1 MSSSKLIEKIRNLGI
16 SKKLMLSFGLVVL
29 LLVMVIIFQIYS
41 ISYLKTLQ
49 NISASSGQASEVVRD
64 INNNMTNIYAIFSD
78 LLINRNFSEFE
89 QNLENA
95 KKQRITDLSALEK
108 FLVTDEDR
116 VRFSDTDATYKDM
129 IDLLEQAYPVVKN
142 SEGITGEI
150 MILDAGIDTY
160 RSTVSENIRYFID
173 KYSGEAKNAVINFN
187 KQYIYAFTIGVI
199 LTLLSL
205 IMCGVMIYFLY
216 SYIVNNIKN
225 DVEFASRL
233 ADGDL
238 TGRID
243 IKSNDEFGHLATS
256 LNKTVDNLES
266 MMRNIQSGMTV
277 LVQAVEEIASGNQN
291 LSQRTAEQAS
301 SVEEIAATIEE
312 STAAYKQNYDNAK
325 ATSSLANKSSELA
338 RSGGDLVNDAIVM
351 MEKVNSSSRK
361 ISEIIDLINGIAFQ
375 TNLLALNAAVEAA
388 RAGEQGRGFA
398 VVAGEVRN
406 LAQRAAGAAKEIG
419 GLIQESVSNATEG
432 SDKVNSSGSALKEII
447 ESSVSVDKMVSEITT
462 GMDEQK
468 SGLDQI
474 NSAITDLDSMTQ
486 QNAAL
491 VEEIASSS
499 EEMRGQAMEL
509 NEMVSIFQINEAND

>member
-1 MSSSKLIEKIRNLGI
+1 MLQNRLIEKINNLRLSSKLI
-16 SKKLMLSFGLVVL
+16 LSFGIVVA
-29 LLVMVIIFQIYS
+29 LLVMVIGYQIYS
-41 ISYLKTLQ
+41 ISYLKSIQT
-49 NISASSGQASEVVRD
+49 ISATSGMASEKVRD

-89 QNLENA
+89 QNLDFA
-95 KKQRITDLSALEK
+95 KKQREKDMSDLEK
-108 FLVTDEDR
+108 HVVTDEDR
-116 VRFSDTDATYKDM
+116 VRFSDTDASYKEM
-129 IDLLEQAYPVVKN
+129 LDLLEQAYPVVKN

-160 RSTVSENIRYFID
+160 RSTVSENIKYFVD
-173 KYSGEAKNAVINFN
+173 EYSNEARNAVQNFN
-187 KQYIYAFTIGVI
+187 NQYRFSLIFGVI
-199 LTLLSL
+199 LTVFALLL
-205 IMCGVMIYFLY
+205 CAFMIYILY
-216 SYIVNNIKN
+216 SYIVNNIKK
-225 DVEFASRL
+225 DVDFAGRL

-238 TGRID
+238 TGRIE
-243 IKSNDEFGHLATS
+243 IKSGDEFGNLATS
-256 LNKTVDNLES
+256 LNKTVDNLEN
-266 MMRNIQSGMTV
+266 MLRNIQSGMTV

-312 STAAYKQNYDNAK
+312 STAAYRQNYDNAK
-325 ATSSLANKSSELA
+325 ATSTLANKSSELA
-338 RSGGDLVNDAIVM
+338 QSGGTLVDDAIIM

-361 ISEIIDLINGIAFQ
+361 ISDIIDLINGIAFQ

-388 RAGEQGRGFA
+388 RAGDQGRGFA

-406 LAQRAAGAAKEIG
+406 LAQRSSEAAKEIG
-419 GLIQESVSNATEG
+419 NLIHESVSNATEG
-432 SDKVNSSGSALKEII
+432 SDKVNNSGAALKEII
-447 ESSVSVDKMVSEITT
+447 ESSVSVDRMVSEITI

-474 NSAITDLDSMTQ
+474 NSAIIDLESMTQ

-509 NEMVSIFQINEAND
+509 NEMVSIFKIKEVS

>member
-1 MSSSKLIEKIRNLGI
+1 MFKNIMSEKIKNLKISSKLV
-16 SKKLMLSFGLVVL
+16 LSFGIVVI
-29 LLVMVIIFQIYS
+29 LLVLVIAYQRYS
-41 ISYLKTLQ
+41 LSYLKSIQ
-49 NISASSGQASEVVRD
+49 ADSARSGQASEKIRD
-64 INNNMTNIYAIFSD
+64 INTNMANIYAIFAD
-78 LLINRNFSEFE
+78 LLINRNFTDFE
-89 QNLENA
+89 QNLEAA
-95 KKQRITDLSALEK
+95 KAQKEK
-108 FLVTDEDR
+108 DMAEMNQYIDTDEDR
-116 VRFSDTDATYKDM
+116 VRFSETDNLYKEM
-129 IDLLEQAYPVVKN
+129 LDLLEQAYPIVKS

-150 MILDAGIDTY
+150 MVLDAGIDTY
-160 RSTVSENIRYFID
+160 RSTVAEDIQYFVD
-173 KYSGEAKNAVINFN
+173 KYSNEAKASVLNFD
-187 KQYIYAFTIGVI
+187 KQYIYAYRIGII
-199 LTLLSL
+199 LTLLALVVCGFL
-205 IMCGVMIYFLY
+205 IYLLY
-216 SYIVNNIKN
+216 NYIVNNIKT
-225 DVEFASRL
+225 DVEFADRL
-233 ADGDL
+233 AAGDL
-238 TGRID
+238 TGRIEV
-243 IKSNDEFGHLATS
+243 KSGDEFGNLATS
-256 LNKTVDNLES
+256 LNTTVDNLEK
-266 MMRNIQSGMTV
+266 MLRNIQSGMTV

-312 STAAYKQNYDNAK
+312 SSAAYRQNYDNAK
-325 ATSSLANKSSELA
+325 ATSTLANKSSELA
-338 RSGGDLVNDAIVM
+338 QSGGTLVDDAIVM

-388 RAGEQGRGFA
+388 RAGDQGRGFA

-419 GLIQESVSNATEG
+419 SLIQESVNNATDGTE
-432 SDKVNSSGSALKEII
+432 KVNSSGTALKEII
-447 ESSVSVDKMVSEITT
+447 QSSLSVNNMVSEITI

-509 NEMVSIFQINEAND
+509 NEMISIFKINEIS

>member
-1 MSSSKLIEKIRNLGI
+1 MTGNKFVEKIRNLKV
-16 SKKLMLSFGLVVL
+16 SNKLILSFGLVVL
-29 LLVMVIIFQIYS
+29 LLVMVIGFQIYS
-41 ISYLKTLQ
+41 LTYLKSLQ
-49 NISASSGQASEVVRD
+49 EISASSGQASEKVRD
-64 INNNMTNIYAIFSD
+64 INNNMSNMYAIFSD
-78 LLINRNFSEFE
+78 LLINRNFTEFE
-89 QNLENA
+89 INLTNA
-95 KKQRITDLSALEK
+95 KHQREKDMADLAQYIT
-108 FLVTDEDR
+108 TDEDQ
-116 VRFSDTDATYKDM
+116 VRHSDTDATYKDM
-129 IDLLEQAYPVVKN
+129 LDLLEQAYPVVKG

-150 MILDAGIDTY
+150 MILDSGIDNY
-160 RSTVSENIRYFID
+160 RTTVADN
-173 KYSGEAKNAVINFN
+173 INFFIN
-187 KQYIYAFTIGVI
+187 EYSNQAKEAVNNFNRQYSYAVFLGII
-199 LTLLSL
+199 LTIFAL
-205 IMCGVMIYFLY
+205 ILCGILVFFLY
-216 SYIVNNIKN
+216 RYIVNNIEK
-225 DVEFASRL
+225 DVEFAGRL

-238 TGRID
+238 TGRI
-243 IKSNDEFGHLATS
+243 IINSGDEFGNLATS
-256 LNKTVDNLES
+256 LNKTVDNLET
-266 MMRNIQSGMTV
+266 MMRNIQSGTSV
-277 LVQAVEEIASGNQN
+277 LVQAIEEIASGNQN

-338 RSGGDLVNDAIVM
+338 QTGGNLVNDAIVM
-351 MEKVNSSSRK
+351 MEKVNNSSRK
-361 ISEIIDLINGIAFQ
+361 ISDIIDLINGIAFQ

-419 GLIQESVSNATEG
+419 NLIQESVNNATEG

-447 ESSVSVDKMVSEITT
+447 ESSVSVNKMVSEITL

-468 SGLDQI
+468 TGLDQI
-474 NSAITDLDSMTQ
+474 NGAITDLDSMTQ

-509 NEMVSIFQINEAND
+509 NEMVSIFKINEID

>member
-1 MSSSKLIEKIRNLGI
+1 MAGTAFRAKIRNLKI
-16 SKKLMLSFGLVVL
+16 SRKLIFSFGIVVM
-29 LLVMVIIFQIYS
+29 LLVMVIGFQIYS
-41 ISYLKTLQ
+41 LSYLKSLQ
-49 NISASSGQASEVVRD
+49 TISATSGQASEIVRD

-78 LLINRNFSEFE
+78 LLINRNFNEFE
-89 QNLENA
+89 QQLDLA
-95 KKQRITDLSALEK
+95 KKQKVSDMANLER

-129 IDLLEQAYPVVKN
+129 LDLLEQAYPVVKN

-160 RSTVSENIRYFID
+160 RSTVSENIQYFIN
-173 KYSGEAKNAVINFN
+173 KYSTDAKNAVINFD
-187 KQYIYAFTIGVI
+187 KQYNYAFSIGII
-199 LTLLSL
+199 LTFVAL
-205 IMCGVMIYFLY
+205 ILCAFMIYVLY
-216 SYIVNNIKN
+216 KYIMDNINKN
-225 DVEFASRL
+225 VDFAGRL

-238 TGRID
+238 TGRIE
-243 IKSNDEFGHLATS
+243 IKSGDEFGELAS
-256 LNKTVDNLES
+256 SFNKTVDNLET

-277 LVQAVEEIASGNQN
+277 LMQAVEEIASGNQN

-312 STAAYKQNYDNAK
+312 SSAAYRQNYDNAK

-338 RSGGDLVNDAIVM
+338 KSGGTLVDDAIIM

-406 LAQRAAGAAKEIG
+406 LAQRAADAAKEIG
-419 GLIQESVSNATEG
+419 QLIQESVNNATEG
-432 SDKVNSSGSALKEII
+432 SERVNSSGTALKEII
-447 ESSVSVDKMVSEITT
+447 ESSISVNSMVSEITT

-509 NEMVSIFQINEAND
+509 DEMVSIFKINEIS

>member
-1 MSSSKLIEKIRNLGI
+1 MPRNQLNNKINNLGLSSKLI
-16 SKKLMLSFGLVVL
+16 LSFGIVVTL
-29 LLVMVIIFQIYS
+29 LLMVIGYQIYS
-41 ISYLKTLQ
+41 ISYLKSIQT
-49 NISASSGQASEVVRD
+49 ISATSGMASEKIRD

-78 LLINRNFSEFE
+78 LLINRNFPEFE
-89 QNLENA
+89 QSLDLA
-95 KKQRITDLSALEK
+95 KKQREKDMADLEK
-108 FLVTDEDR
+108 HIVTDEDR
-116 VRFSDTDATYKDM
+116 VRFSDTDASYKDM

-160 RSTVSENIRYFID
+160 RSTVSENIKYFINE
-173 KYSGEAKNAVINFN
+173 YSNEARNAVQNFN
-187 KQYIYAFTIGVI
+187 KQYRFSLIFGVI
-199 LTLLSL
+199 LTFMSLLL
-205 IMCGVMIYFLY
+205 CAFMIYILY
-216 SYIVNNIKN
+216 SYIVNNIKK
-225 DVEFASRL
+225 DVDFAGRL
-233 ADGDL
+233 AEGDL
-238 TGRID
+238 TGRIE
-243 IKSNDEFGHLATS
+243 IKSGDEFGNLATS
-256 LNKTVDNLES
+256 LNKTVDNLEK
-266 MMRNIQSGMTV
+266 MLRNIQSGMIV

-312 STAAYKQNYDNAK
+312 STAAYRQNYENARS
-325 ATSSLANKSSELA
+325 TSTLANKSSALA
-338 RSGGDLVNDAIVM
+338 QSGGDLVDDAIIM

-361 ISEIIDLINGIAFQ
+361 ISDIIELINGIAFQ

-388 RAGEQGRGFA
+388 RAGDQGRGFA

-406 LAQRAAGAAKEIG
+406 LAQRSADAAKEIG
-419 GLIQESVSNATEG
+419 NLIHESVSNATEG
-432 SDKVNSSGSALKEII
+432 SDKVNSSGAALKEII
-447 ESSVSVDKMVSEITT
+447 GSSVSVDRMVSEITI

-509 NEMVSIFQINEAND
+509 NEMISIFKINEVS